1 MEVIHLRGDDGAE
14 GRVSSGVKIE
24 YQEGEEGGEGM
35 GGDWLGR
42 DGTQC
47 RVPGER
53 LVCGKGPHLNIMSHE
68 KTVPS
73 CQLHSDKEKV

>member
-1 MEVIHLRGDDGAE
+1 
-14 GRVSSGVKIE
+14 
-24 YQEGEEGGEGM
+24 M

-47 RVPGER
+47 QVPGER
-53 LVCGKGPHLNIMSHE
+53 LVYGKGPHLSIMSHE

-73 CQLHSDKEKV
+73 CQLHLDKKSVKFCVLLRLGPRSSITGIN

>member
-1 MEVIHLRGDDGAE
+1 M
-14 GRVSSGVKIE
+14 
-24 YQEGEEGGEGM
+24 M

-73 CQLHSDKEKV
+73 CQLHSDKEKVQNSVMLRLGPRSSITGIN